1 MSREGRRAVRRPVH
15 RTAVAVIALTSLMVV
30 SACAKDSG
38 GTTASTSVAGGACE
52 FATPPSPPATSN
64 TSAANGDKAE
74 GDKVDG
80 SALKIGLAYDI
91 GGRGDAS
98 FNDLA
103 AAGFDRAIKDMGVK
117 EENTRELSAAP
128 NEDESVKQSRL
139 RQLAREG
146 FNPVVGVGFA
156 YTESLKVV
164 APEFPDVRFGL
175 VDSAVEGAANVTPL
189 VFAEQEGAFLAGVVA
204 AYQSKKCHVGFIG
217 GVDIP
222 LIQKFEAGYVQGAKA
237 AAPKIVVEKKYI
249 TPATDFTGFQ
259 DPAKGLETAKGLID
273 KGADVL
279 YPAAGA
285 SGIGVFSAVKQAGVL
300 AIGCDADQYNQ
311 PALADTR
318 DVIVASS
325 LKRVDVAVYDFF
337 KAAARNDLASLP
349 KVFDL
354 KVDGIGYATSGGR
367 IDAKLQGILEGF
379 KAQIIAGGIKVADK
393 P

>member
-1 MSREGRRAVRRPVH
+1 MRRRMRG
-15 RTAVAVIALTSLMVV
+15 TAVAAIALTSLMV

-38 GTTASTSVAGGACE
+38 GSTTSTGSTGGCE
-52 FATPPSPPATSN
+52 FAEAPTAPVTSS
-64 TSAANGDKAE
+64 TDAVS

-103 AAGFDRAIKDMGVK
+103 AAGFDKAIADMGVK
-117 EENTRELSAAP
+117 KENTRELSAAP
-128 NEDESVKQSRL
+128 NEDESAKQTRL
-139 RQLAREG
+139 RQLASEG
-146 FNPVVGVGFA
+146 FNPIVGVGFA
-156 YTESLKVV
+156 YTESLRVV
-164 APEFPDVRFGL
+164 APEFPNVQFGL
-175 VDSAVEGAANVTPL
+175 VDSVVDGVSNVTPL

-222 LIQKFEAGYVQGAKA
+222 LIQKFEAGYYQGAKT
-237 AAPKIVVEKKYI
+237 AAPKISLDKKYI
-249 TPATDFTGFQ
+249 TPAGDFTGFQ
-259 DPAKGLETAKGLID
+259 DPPKGQEAAKGLID
-273 KGADVL
+273 KGADVV
-279 YPAAGA
+279 YPAAGV
-285 SGIGVFSAVKQAGVL
+285 SGIGVFAAVKQSGVL

-311 PALADTR
+311 PALAANR

-337 KAAARNDLASLP
+337 HAAAKNDLASLP

-354 KVDGIGYATSGGR
+354 RSNGMGYATSGGK
-367 IDAKLQGILEGF
+367 IDAKLQGILEGY
-379 KAQIIAGGIKVADK
+379 KQQIIEGKIEVASTV
-393 P
+393 

>member
-1 MSREGRRAVRRPVH
+1 MRG
-15 RTAVAVIALTSLMVV
+15 TAVAAIALTSLMVV

-38 GTTASTSVAGGACE
+38 GGDNTSAPSGSACE
-52 FATPPSPPATSN
+52 FSTPPTAPASSSST
-64 TSAANGDKAE
+64 TAAAGR
-74 GDKVDG
+74 KVDG

-103 AAGFDRAIKDMGVK
+103 AAGFDKAIADMGVK
-117 EENTRELSAAP
+117 KENTRELSAAP
-128 NEDESVKQSRL
+128 NEDESAKQTRL
-139 RQLAREG
+139 RQLASEG
-146 FNPVVGVGFA
+146 FNPIVGVGFA

-164 APEFPDVRFGL
+164 APEFPNVQFGL
-175 VDSAVEGAANVTPL
+175 VDSAVEGVTNVTPL

-204 AYQSKKCHVGFIG
+204 AYQSKNCHVGFVG

-222 LIQKFEAGYVQGAKA
+222 LIQKFEAGYNQGAQT
-237 AAPKIVVEKKYI
+237 AAPKVKLDKKYI
-249 TPATDFTGFQ
+249 TPAGDFTGFQ
-259 DPAKGLETAKGLID
+259 DPPKGQEAAKGLID

-285 SGIGVFSAVKQAGVL
+285 SGIGVFAAIKEAGVL
-300 AIGCDADQYNQ
+300 GIGCDADQYNQ
-311 PALADTR
+311 PALAANR

-337 KAAARNDLASLP
+337 HAAAANDLASLP

-354 KVDGIGYATSGGR
+354 KSNGMGYATSGGK
-367 IDAKLQGILEGF
+367 IDAKLQGILEAY
-379 KAQIIAGGIKVADK
+379 KAQIIEGKIKVADK
-393 P
+393 I

>member
-1 MSREGRRAVRRPVH
+1 VRRPV
-15 RTAVAVIALTSLMVV
+15 RGTAVAAIALTVLMAL

-38 GTTASTSVAGGACE
+38 GGTAAPTDAARAACE
-52 FATPPSPPATSN
+52 FATPPSAPATSG
-64 TSAANGDKAE
+64 TSAAAE
-74 GDKVDG
+74 ADGREVDG

-103 AAGFDRAIKDMGVK
+103 AAGFDRAIKDMGVAK
-117 EENTRELSAAP
+117 ENTRELSASP
-128 NEDESVKQSRL
+128 NEDESLKQGRL

-146 FNPVVGVGFA
+146 FNPIVGVGFA
-156 YTESLKVV
+156 YTEALKVV

-175 VDSAVEGAANVTPL
+175 VDSAVEGAPNVTPL

-217 GVDIP
+217 GVEIP
-222 LIQKFEAGYVQGAKA
+222 LIRKFEAGYVQGAKA
-237 AAPKIVVEKKYI
+237 AAPNIVVEKKYL

-259 DPAKGLETAKGLID
+259 DPAKGSEAAKGLID

-311 PALADTR
+311 PTLADTR

-325 LKRVDVAVYDFF
+325 LKRVDVAVYDFIR
-337 KAAARNDLASLP
+337 AAARNDLASLP
-349 KVFDL
+349 RVFDL

-367 IDAKLQGILEGF
+367 IDARLQGILEGF
-379 KAQIIAGGIKVADK
+379 KAQIIEGRIKVADQ

>member
-1 MSREGRRAVRRPVH
+1 
-15 RTAVAVIALTSLMVV
+15 MVV

-38 GTTASTSVAGGACE
+38 GGTTTASGGACE
-52 FATPPSPPATSN
+52 FATPPSAPAAST
-64 TSAANGDKAE
+64 TSAVA

-103 AAGFDRAIKDMGVK
+103 AAGFDQAIKDMGVAK
-117 EENTRELSAAP
+117 DNTRELSAAP
-128 NEDESVKQSRL
+128 NEDESLKQGRL
-139 RQLAREG
+139 RTLASDG
-146 FNPVVGVGFA
+146 FNPIVGVGFA
-156 YTESLKVV
+156 YTEALKVV
-164 APEFPDVRFGL
+164 APEFPNVRFGL

-204 AYQSKKCHVGFIG
+204 AYQSKKCHVGFVG

-222 LIQKFEAGYVQGAKA
+222 LIQKFEAGYVQGAKT
-237 AAPKIVVEKKYI
+237 AAPKIQVEKKYI
-249 TPATDFTGFQ
+249 TPAGDFTGFQ
-259 DPAKGLETAKGLID
+259 DPAKGQEIAKGLID
-273 KGADVL
+273 QGADVV

-285 SGIGVFSAVKQAGVL
+285 SGIGVFAAVKQAGVL

-311 PALADTR
+311 PTLAGTR
-318 DVIVASS
+318 DVIAASS

-337 KAAARNDLASLP
+337 RAAAKNDLASLP

-354 KVDGIGYATSGGR
+354 KVNGVGYATSGGR
-367 IDAKLQGILEGF
+367 INAELQGVLEGYR
-379 KAQIIAGGIKVADK
+379 AQIVEGKIKVADR

>member
-1 MSREGRRAVRRPVH
+1 MRG
-15 RTAVAVIALTSLMVV
+15 TAVAAIALTLVV

-38 GTTASTSVAGGACE
+38 QNSTNNAGSAGGCE
-52 FATPPSPPATSN
+52 FSTPPTAPATSS
-64 TSAANGDKAE
+64 TTAAAGDR
-74 GDKVDG
+74 VDG

-103 AAGFDRAIKDMGVK
+103 AAGFDKAIADMGVK
-117 EENTRELSAAP
+117 KENTRELSAAP
-128 NEDESVKQSRL
+128 NEDESAKQTRL
-139 RQLAREG
+139 RQLASEG
-146 FNPVVGVGFA
+146 FNPIVGVGFA

-164 APEFPDVRFGL
+164 APEFPNVKFGL

-204 AYQSKKCHVGFIG
+204 AYQSKKCHVGFVG

-222 LIQKFEAGYVQGAKA
+222 LIQKFEAGYNQGART
-237 AAPKIVVEKKYI
+237 AAPKVQIDKKYI
-249 TPATDFTGFQ
+249 TPAGDFTGFQ
-259 DPAKGLETAKGLID
+259 DPPKGQEAAKGLID
-273 KGADVL
+273 KGADVV

-285 SGIGVFSAVKQAGVL
+285 SGIGVFAAVKQAGVL

-311 PALADTR
+311 PALAANR

-337 KAAARNDLASLP
+337 HAAAKNDVASLP
-349 KVFDL
+349 EVFDL
-354 KVDGIGYATSGGR
+354 KSNGVGYATSGGKV
-367 IDAKLQGILEGF
+367 DAKLQGILEGY
-379 KAQIIAGGIKVADK
+379 KAQIIEGKIKVADK
-393 P
+393 V

>member
-1 MSREGRRAVRRPVH
+1 MRRRKRG
-15 RTAVAVIALTSLMVV
+15 TAVAAITLTSLMVL

-38 GTTASTSVAGGACE
+38 GVVAGATGVAGAACE
-52 FATPPSPPATSN
+52 FATPPSPPATP
-64 TSAANGDKAE
+64 SAGAGEQAADGDR
-74 GDKVDG
+74 VDG
-80 SALKIGLAYDI
+80 SALKIGLAFDI

-103 AAGFDRAIKDMGVK
+103 AAGFDRAIADLGIK
-117 EENTRELSAAP
+117 EENTREVSAAP
-128 NEDESVKQSRL
+128 NEDESVKRSRL

-146 FNPVVGVGFA
+146 FNPIIGVGFA

-204 AYQSKKCHVGFIG
+204 AYQSRKCHVGFVG

-222 LIQKFEAGYVQGAKA
+222 LIRKFEAGYAQGARA
-237 AAPKIVVEKKYI
+237 AAPKVVVERKYL

-300 AIGCDADQYNQ
+300 AIGCDADQYHQ

-325 LKRVDVAVYDFF
+325 LKRVDVAVYDFVR
-337 KAAARNDLASLP
+337 AAARNDLASLP

-354 KVDGIGYATSGGR
+354 KANGVGYATSGGR
-367 IDAKLQGILEGF
+367 VDAKLQGIVEGF
-379 KAQIIAGGIKVADK
+379 KAEIIAGRIEVADK

>member
-1 MSREGRRAVRRPVH
+1 MRRRMRG
-15 RTAVAVIALTSLMVV
+15 TAVAAIALTSLMVV

-38 GTTASTSVAGGACE
+38 GGGTGSAGVAGAGCE
-52 FATPPSPPATSN
+52 FATPPGTPAGPS
-64 TSAANGDKAE
+64 TSAADGKRAADGE
-74 GDKVDG
+74 EIDG
-80 SALKIGLAYDI
+80 SALRIGLAYDI

-103 AAGFDRAIKDMGVK
+103 AAGFDQAIKDMGVE

-128 NEDESVKQSRL
+128 NEDESVKQTRL
-139 RQLAREG
+139 RRLAREG
-146 FNPVVGVGFA
+146 FDPIVAVGFA

-175 VDSAVEGAANVTPL
+175 VDSAVPGVPNVTPL

-204 AYQSKKCHVGFIG
+204 AYQSRKCHVGFVG

-222 LIQKFEAGYVQGAKA
+222 LIRKFEAGYVQGAKA

-259 DPAKGLETAKGLID
+259 DPVKGSEAAKGLID

-285 SGIGVFSAVKQAGVL
+285 SGIGVFSAVKQAGAL

-311 PALADTR
+311 PALADSR

-325 LKRVDVAVYDFF
+325 LKRVDVAVYDFVR
-337 KAAARNDLASLP
+337 AAAKNDLASLP
-349 KVFDL
+349 EVFDL
-354 KVDGIGYATSGGR
+354 KVNGVGYATSGGR
-367 IDAKLQGILEGF
+367 VDAKLQGILEGF
-379 KAQIIAGGIKVADK
+379 KAQIIEGGIEVADK

>member
-1 MSREGRRAVRRPVH
+1 MRG
-15 RTAVAVIALTSLMVV
+15 TAVAAIALTSLMVV

-38 GTTASTSVAGGACE
+38 GGTTPTGSGSACE
-52 FATPPSPPATSN
+52 FSTPPTAPATSS
-64 TSAANGDKAE
+64 TSAAA

-103 AAGFDRAIKDMGVK
+103 ALGFDQAIKDMGVK
-117 EENTRELSAAP
+117 KENTRELSAAP
-128 NEDESVKQSRL
+128 NEDEAAKQTRL
-139 RQLAREG
+139 RQLAAEG
-146 FNPVVGVGFA
+146 FNPIVGVGFA

-164 APEFPDVRFGL
+164 APEFPNVKFGL
-175 VDSAVEGAANVTPL
+175 VDSAVDGAANVTPL

-204 AYQSKKCHVGFIG
+204 AYQSKKCHVGFVG

-222 LIQKFEAGYVQGAKA
+222 LIQKFEAGYNQGART
-237 AAPKIVVEKKYI
+237 AAPKVKIDKKYI
-249 TPATDFTGFQ
+249 TPAGDFTGFQ
-259 DPAKGLETAKGLID
+259 DPPKGQEAAKGLID
-273 KGADVL
+273 KGADVV

-285 SGIGVFSAVKQAGVL
+285 SGLGVFAAVKQAGVL

-311 PALADTR
+311 PAVAANK

-337 KAAARNDLASLP
+337 HAAAKNDLASLP

-354 KVDGIGYATSGGR
+354 KVNGMGYATSGGK
-367 IDAKLQGILEGF
+367 IDAKLQGILEGY
-379 KAQIIAGGIKVADK
+379 KKDIVDGKIKVANT

>member
-1 MSREGRRAVRRPVH
+1 MRG
-15 RTAVAVIALTSLMVV
+15 TAVAAIALTSLMVV

-38 GTTASTSVAGGACE
+38 GGNTSTPSGNACE
-52 FATPPSPPATSN
+52 FSTPPTASASSS
-64 TSAANGDKAE
+64 TSAAADGK
-74 GDKVDG
+74 KVDG

-103 AAGFDRAIKDMGVK
+103 AAGFDKAITDMGVK
-117 EENTRELSAAP
+117 KENTRELSAAP
-128 NEDESVKQSRL
+128 NEDETAKQTRL
-139 RQLAREG
+139 RQLASEG
-146 FNPVVGVGFA
+146 FNPIVGVGFA

-164 APEFPDVRFGL
+164 APEFPNVKFGL
-175 VDSAVEGAANVTPL
+175 VDSAVDGVTNVTPL

-204 AYQSKKCHVGFIG
+204 AYQSKNCHVGFVG

-222 LIQKFEAGYVQGAKA
+222 LIQKFEAGYNQGAQT
-237 AAPKIVVEKKYI
+237 AAPKVKIDKKYI
-249 TPATDFTGFQ
+249 TPAGDFTGFQ
-259 DPAKGLETAKGLID
+259 DPPKGQEAAKGLID

-285 SGIGVFSAVKQAGVL
+285 SGIGVFAAVKEAGVL
-300 AIGCDADQYNQ
+300 GIGCDADQYNQ
-311 PALADTR
+311 PALAANR

-337 KAAARNDLASLP
+337 HAAAANDLASLP

-354 KVDGIGYATSGGR
+354 KSDGMGYATSGGK
-367 IDAKLQGILEGF
+367 IDAKLQGILEAY
-379 KAQIIAGGIKVADK
+379 KAQIIEGKIKVADK
-393 P
+393 I

>member
-1 MSREGRRAVRRPVH
+1 MRRRMRG
-15 RTAVAVIALTSLMVV
+15 TAVAAIALTSLLVV

-38 GTTASTSVAGGACE
+38 GGTAPTGSAGGCEFSEPPTATVASSTSAV
-52 FATPPSPPATSN
+52 S
-64 TSAANGDKAE
+64 

-103 AAGFDRAIKDMGVK
+103 AAGFDQAIKDMGVK
-117 EENTRELSAAP
+117 KENTRELSAAP
-128 NEDESVKQSRL
+128 NEDEAAKQTRL
-139 RQLAREG
+139 RQLASEG
-146 FNPVVGVGFA
+146 FNPIVGVGFA
-156 YTESLKVV
+156 YTESLRVV
-164 APEFPDVRFGL
+164 APEFPNVKFGL
-175 VDSAVEGAANVTPL
+175 VDSAVEGVANVTPL

-204 AYQSKKCHVGFIG
+204 AYQSKKCHVGFVG

-222 LIQKFEAGYVQGAKA
+222 LIQKFEAGYNQGAKT
-237 AAPKIVVEKKYI
+237 AAPKVTIDKKYI
-249 TPATDFTGFQ
+249 TPAGDFTGFQ
-259 DPAKGLETAKGLID
+259 DPPKGQEAAKGLID
-273 KGADVL
+273 KGADVV

-285 SGIGVFSAVKQAGVL
+285 SGIGVFAAVKEAGVL

-311 PALADTR
+311 PVLAANR

-337 KAAARNDLASLP
+337 HAAASNDLGSLP

-354 KVDGIGYATSGGR
+354 KSNGMGYATSGGK
-367 IDAKLQGILEGF
+367 IDAKLQGILEGY
-379 KAQIIAGGIKVADK
+379 KAQIIEGKIKVADQV
-393 P
+393 

>member
-1 MSREGRRAVRRPVH
+1 M
-15 RTAVAVIALTSLMVV
+15 TSLMVV

-38 GTTASTSVAGGACE
+38 AGATGSSASAGAACE
-52 FATPPSPPATSN
+52 FAPAPSAPAGSN
-64 TSAANGDKAE
+64 TSATEDKGGE
-74 GDKVDG
+74 KVDA
-80 SALKIGLAYDI
+80 SALKVGLAYDI

-103 AAGFDRAIKDMGVK
+103 AAGFDQVIKDTGVK
-117 EENTRELSAAP
+117 KENTRELSAAP

-146 FNPVVGVGFA
+146 FDPIVAVGFA
-156 YTESLKVV
+156 YTEALRVV
-164 APEFPDVRFGL
+164 APEFPDVQFGL

-204 AYQSKKCHVGFIG
+204 AYQSKKCHVGFVG

-222 LIQKFEAGYVQGAKA
+222 LIHKFEAGYVQGAKA
-237 AAPKIVVEKKYI
+237 AAPNIVVEKKYI

-259 DPAKGLETAKGLID
+259 DPAKGLETAKGLIE

-300 AIGCDADQYNQ
+300 AIGCDADQYHQ
-311 PALADTR
+311 PALADTK

-325 LKRVDVAVYDFF
+325 LKRVDVAVYDFVR
-337 KAAARNDLASLP
+337 AAASNDLASLP

-354 KVDGIGYATSGGR
+354 KVNGVGYATSGGR

-379 KAQIIAGGIKVADK
+379 KAQIIEGKIKVADK
-393 P
+393 R

>member
-1 MSREGRRAVRRPVH
+1 MRRRMRG
-15 RTAVAVIALTSLMVV
+15 TAVAAIALTSLMVV

-38 GTTASTSVAGGACE
+38 GGTTPTGSGSACE
-52 FATPPSPPATSN
+52 FSTPPTAPATSS
-64 TSAANGDKAE
+64 TSAAS

-103 AAGFDRAIKDMGVK
+103 AAGFDQAIKDMGVK
-117 EENTRELSAAP
+117 KENTRELSAAP
-128 NEDESVKQSRL
+128 NEDEAAKQTRL
-139 RQLAREG
+139 RQLASEG
-146 FNPVVGVGFA
+146 FNPIVGVGFA

-164 APEFPDVRFGL
+164 APEFPNVKFGL

-204 AYQSKKCHVGFIG
+204 AYQSKNCHVGFVG

-222 LIQKFEAGYVQGAKA
+222 LIQKFEAGYNQGART
-237 AAPKIVVEKKYI
+237 AAPKVKIDKKYI
-249 TPATDFTGFQ
+249 TPAGDFTGFQ
-259 DPAKGLETAKGLID
+259 DPPKGQEAAKGLID
-273 KGADVL
+273 KGADVV

-285 SGIGVFSAVKQAGVL
+285 SGIGVFAAVKQAGVL

-311 PALADTR
+311 PALAANR

-337 KAAARNDLASLP
+337 HAAAADKLASLP

-354 KVDGIGYATSGGR
+354 KVDGMGYATSGGK
-367 IDAKLQGILEGF
+367 IDAKLQGILEGY
-379 KAQIIAGGIKVADK
+379 KKDIVDGKIKVADT

>member
-1 MSREGRRAVRRPVH
+1 
-15 RTAVAVIALTSLMVV
+15 MVV

-38 GTTASTSVAGGACE
+38 GTGAGSTTAASGAACE
-52 FATPPSPPATSN
+52 FATPPSAPATS
-64 TSAANGDKAE
+64 SAAGEKPADGK
-74 GDKVDG
+74 KVDG
-80 SALKIGLAYDI
+80 SALKVGLAYDI

-103 AAGFDRAIKDMGVK
+103 AAGFDQAIKDMGVK
-117 EENTRELSAAP
+117 KENTRELSAAP
-128 NEDESVKQSRL
+128 SEDESVKQSRL

-146 FNPVVGVGFA
+146 FNPVVAVGFA

-175 VDSAVEGAANVTPL
+175 VDAAVPDAPNVTPL

-204 AYQSKKCHVGFIG
+204 AYQSRKCHVGFVG

-222 LIQKFEAGYVQGAKA
+222 LIHKFEAGYAQGAKA
-237 AAPKIVVEKKYI
+237 AAPNVVVEKKYI
-249 TPATDFTGFQ
+249 TPATDFSGFQ

-285 SGIGVFSAVKQAGVL
+285 SGIGVFSAAKQAGIL

-325 LKRVDVAVYDFF
+325 LKRVDVAVYDFV
-337 KAAARNDLASLP
+337 KAAASNDLASLP

-354 KVDGIGYATSGGR
+354 KVNGVGYATSGGR
-367 IDAKLQGILEGF
+367 IDAELQGILEGF
-379 KAQIIAGGIKVADK
+379 KAQIVEGKIKVADK

>member
-1 MSREGRRAVRRPVH
+1 MRG
-15 RTAVAVIALTSLMVV
+15 TAVAAIALTGLMVV
-30 SACAKDSG
+30 SACVKDSG
-38 GTTASTSVAGGACE
+38 GGSTGSTDVAGAGCE
-52 FATPPSPPATSN
+52 FATPPASPATSN
-64 TSAANGDKAE
+64 TGATDGEKAAE
-74 GDKVDG
+74 GEEVDG

-103 AAGFDRAIKDMGVK
+103 AAGFDRAIRDAKVEK
-117 EENTRELSAAP
+117 ENTRELSAAP

-146 FNPVVGVGFA
+146 FNPIVAVGFA

-204 AYQSKKCHVGFIG
+204 AYQSRKCHVGFVG

-222 LIQKFEAGYVQGAKA
+222 LIHKFEAGYVQGAKA

-285 SGIGVFSAVKQAGVL
+285 SGIGVFSAVRQAGVL
-300 AIGCDADQYNQ
+300 AIGCDADQYHQ

-325 LKRVDVAVYDFF
+325 LKRVDVAVYDFVR
-337 KAAARNDLASLP
+337 AAARNDLTSLP

-354 KVDGIGYATSGGR
+354 KVNGVGYATSGGR

-379 KAQIIAGGIKVADK
+379 KALIIEGGIKVADK

>member
-1 MSREGRRAVRRPVH
+1 MRRRTRG
-15 RTAVAVIALTSLMVV
+15 TAVAAIALTLVV

-38 GTTASTSVAGGACE
+38 GGSTGSTTAAGGGCE
-52 FATPPSPPATSN
+52 FSAAPSAPAASS
-64 TSAANGDKAE
+64 TSAAAGE
-74 GDKVDG
+74 KVDG

-103 AAGFDRAIKDMGVK
+103 AAGFDKAIKDLGVK
-117 EENTRELSAAP
+117 KENTRELSAAP
-128 NEDESVKQSRL
+128 NEDEAAKQTRL
-139 RQLAREG
+139 RQLASEG
-146 FNPVVGVGFA
+146 FNPIVGVGFA

-164 APEFPDVRFGL
+164 APEFPNVRFGL

-204 AYQSKKCHVGFIG
+204 AYQSKKCHIGFVG

-222 LIQKFEAGYVQGAKA
+222 LIQKFEAGYVQGAKT
-237 AAPKIVVEKKYI
+237 AAPKIQFDKKYI
-249 TPATDFTGFQ
+249 TPAGDFTGFQ
-259 DPAKGLETAKGLID
+259 DPPKGQEAAKGLID
-273 KGADVL
+273 KGADVV

-285 SGIGVFSAVKQAGVL
+285 SGIGVFAAVKQAGVL

-311 PALADTR
+311 PALAANR
-318 DVIVASS
+318 DVIAASS
-325 LKRVDVAVYDFF
+325 LKRVDVAVYDFYR
-337 KAAARNDLASLP
+337 AAAKNDLASLP

-354 KVDGIGYATSGGR
+354 KVDGVGYATSGGR
-367 IDAKLQGILEGF
+367 VDAKLQGILEGY
-379 KAQIIAGGIKVADK
+379 KAQIIEGKIKVSDK

>member
-1 MSREGRRAVRRPVH
+1 MRG
-15 RTAVAVIALTSLMVV
+15 TAVAAIALTSLMVV

-38 GTTASTSVAGGACE
+38 GGTTPTASGSACE
-52 FATPPSPPATSN
+52 FSTPPTAPATSS
-64 TSAANGDKAE
+64 TSAAS

-103 AAGFDRAIKDMGVK
+103 ALGFDQAIKDMGVK
-117 EENTRELSAAP
+117 KENTRELSAAP
-128 NEDESVKQSRL
+128 NEDEAAKQTRL
-139 RQLAREG
+139 RQLASEG
-146 FNPVVGVGFA
+146 FNPIVGVGFA

-164 APEFPDVRFGL
+164 APEFPNVKFGL

-204 AYQSKKCHVGFIG
+204 AYQSKKCHVGFVG

-222 LIQKFEAGYVQGAKA
+222 LIQKFEAGYNQGART
-237 AAPKIVVEKKYI
+237 AAPKVKIDKKYI
-249 TPATDFTGFQ
+249 TPAGDFTGFQ
-259 DPAKGLETAKGLID
+259 DPPKGQEAAKGLID
-273 KGADVL
+273 KGADVV

-285 SGIGVFSAVKQAGVL
+285 SGIGVFAAVKQAGVL

-311 PALADTR
+311 PTLAANR

-337 KAAARNDLASLP
+337 HAAAANNLASLP

-354 KVDGIGYATSGGR
+354 KVNGMGYATSGGK
-367 IDAKLQGILEGF
+367 IDAKLQGILEGY
-379 KAQIIAGGIKVADK
+379 KKDIVDGKIKVADT

>member
-1 MSREGRRAVRRPVH
+1 MRG
-15 RTAVAVIALTSLMVV
+15 TAVAAIALTSLMVV

-38 GTTASTSVAGGACE
+38 GGTTPTGSGSACE
-52 FATPPSPPATSN
+52 FSTPPTAPATSS
-64 TSAANGDKAE
+64 TSAAS

-103 AAGFDRAIKDMGVK
+103 AAGFDQAIKDMGVK
-117 EENTRELSAAP
+117 KENTRELSAAP
-128 NEDESVKQSRL
+128 NEDEAAKQTRL
-139 RQLAREG
+139 RQLASEG
-146 FNPVVGVGFA
+146 FNPIVGVGFA

-164 APEFPDVRFGL
+164 APEFPNVKFGL

-204 AYQSKKCHVGFIG
+204 AYQSKNCHVGFVG

-222 LIQKFEAGYVQGAKA
+222 LIQKFEAGYNQGART
-237 AAPKIVVEKKYI
+237 AAPKVKIDKKYI
-249 TPATDFTGFQ
+249 TPAGDFTGFQ
-259 DPAKGLETAKGLID
+259 DPPKGQEAAKGLID
-273 KGADVL
+273 KGADVV

-285 SGIGVFSAVKQAGVL
+285 SGIGVFAAVKQAGVL

-311 PALADTR
+311 PALAANR

-337 KAAARNDLASLP
+337 HAAAADKLASLP

-354 KVDGIGYATSGGR
+354 KVDGMGYATSGGK
-367 IDAKLQGILEGF
+367 IDAKLQGILEGY
-379 KAQIIAGGIKVADK
+379 KKDIVDGKIKVADT

>member
-1 MSREGRRAVRRPVH
+1 MRG
-15 RTAVAVIALTSLMVV
+15 TAVAAIALTSLMAV

-38 GTTASTSVAGGACE
+38 GGTTPTTSGSACE
-52 FATPPSPPATSN
+52 FSTPPTAPATSS
-64 TSAANGDKAE
+64 TSAAA

-103 AAGFDRAIKDMGVK
+103 ALGFDQAIKDMGVK
-117 EENTRELSAAP
+117 KENTRELSAAP
-128 NEDESVKQSRL
+128 NEDEAAKQTRL
-139 RQLAREG
+139 RQLAAEG
-146 FNPVVGVGFA
+146 FNPIVGVGFA

-164 APEFPDVRFGL
+164 APEFPNVKFGL
-175 VDSAVEGAANVTPL
+175 VDSAVDGAANVTPL

-204 AYQSKKCHVGFIG
+204 AYQSKKCHVGFVG

-222 LIQKFEAGYVQGAKA
+222 LIQKFEAGYNQGART
-237 AAPKIVVEKKYI
+237 AAPKVKIDKKYI
-249 TPATDFTGFQ
+249 TPAGDFTGFQ
-259 DPAKGLETAKGLID
+259 DPPKGQEAAKGLID
-273 KGADVL
+273 KGADVV

-285 SGIGVFSAVKQAGVL
+285 SGLGVFAAVKQAGVL

-311 PALADTR
+311 PAVAANK

-337 KAAARNDLASLP
+337 HAAAKNDLASLP

-354 KVDGIGYATSGGR
+354 KVNGMGYATSGGK
-367 IDAKLQGILEGF
+367 IDAKLQGILEGY
-379 KAQIIAGGIKVADK
+379 KKDIVDGKIKVANT

>member
-1 MSREGRRAVRRPVH
+1 MRRRMRG
-15 RTAVAVIALTSLMVV
+15 TAVAAIALTSLMVL

-38 GTTASTSVAGGACE
+38 GGTAPTGSAGGCE
-52 FATPPSPPATSN
+52 FAEPPTAPVTSS
-64 TSAANGDKAE
+64 TSAVS

-103 AAGFDRAIKDMGVK
+103 AAGFDQAIKDMGVK
-117 EENTRELSAAP
+117 KENTRELSAAP
-128 NEDESVKQSRL
+128 NEDESAKQTRL
-139 RQLAREG
+139 RQLASEG
-146 FNPVVGVGFA
+146 FNPIVGVGFA
-156 YTESLKVV
+156 YTESLRVV
-164 APEFPDVRFGL
+164 APEFPNVEFGL
-175 VDSAVEGAANVTPL
+175 VDSAVEGVANVTPL

-204 AYQSKKCHVGFIG
+204 AYQSKKCHVGFVG

-222 LIQKFEAGYVQGAKA
+222 LIQKFEAGYNQGAKT
-237 AAPKIVVEKKYI
+237 AAPKVQIDKKYI
-249 TPATDFTGFQ
+249 TPAGDFTGFQ
-259 DPAKGLETAKGLID
+259 DPPKGQEAAKGLID
-273 KGADVL
+273 KGADVV

-285 SGIGVFSAVKQAGVL
+285 SGIGVFAAVKEAGVL

-311 PALADTR
+311 PALAANR

-337 KAAARNDLASLP
+337 HAAAGDKLASLP

-354 KVDGIGYATSGGR
+354 KSNGMGYATSGGK
-367 IDAKLQGILEGF
+367 IDAKLQGILEGY
-379 KAQIIAGGIKVADK
+379 KAQIIEGKIKVADQV
-393 P
+393 

>member
-1 MSREGRRAVRRPVH
+1 MRRPV
-15 RTAVAVIALTSLMVV
+15 RGTAVVALALTGLLVV

-38 GTTASTSVAGGACE
+38 GSSTGSTATGAACE
-52 FATPPSPPATSN
+52 FATPPGAPATSN
-64 TSAANGDKAE
+64 TGTTEADGV
-74 GDKVDG
+74 KVDG

-103 AAGFDRAIKDMGVK
+103 AAGFDRAIADFGVRK
-117 EENTRELSAAP
+117 ENTRELSASP

-146 FNPVVGVGFA
+146 FNPIVGVGFA

-164 APEFPDVRFGL
+164 APEFPEVRFGL

-204 AYQSKKCHVGFIG
+204 AYQSKKCHVGFVG

-222 LIQKFEAGYVQGAKA
+222 LIHKFEAGYAQGAKA
-237 AAPKIVVEKKYI
+237 AAPNIVVEKKYI

-259 DPAKGLETAKGLID
+259 DPAKGLETAKGLIE

-311 PALADTR
+311 PSLADTR

-337 KAAARNDLASLP
+337 SAAARNDLASLP

-354 KVDGIGYATSGGR
+354 KVDGVGYATSGGKV
-367 IDAKLQGILEGF
+367 DAKLQGILEGF
-379 KAQIIAGGIKVADK
+379 KAQIIDGSIKVADK

>member
-1 MSREGRRAVRRPVH
+1 
-15 RTAVAVIALTSLMVV
+15 MVV

-38 GTTASTSVAGGACE
+38 GGTGSTNAAGAACE
-52 FATPPSPPATSN
+52 FSSAPSAPATSS
-64 TSAANGDKAE
+64 TSAAANGE
-74 GDKVDG
+74 KVDG

-103 AAGFDRAIKDMGVK
+103 AAGFDQAIKDMGVK
-117 EENTRELSAAP
+117 KENTRELSAAP
-128 NEDESVKQSRL
+128 NEDESAKQTRL
-139 RQLAREG
+139 RQLASEG
-146 FNPVVGVGFA
+146 FNPIVGVGFA
-156 YTESLKVV
+156 YTEALKVV
-164 APEFPDVRFGL
+164 APLFPNVEFGL

-204 AYQSKKCHVGFIG
+204 AYQSKKCHVGFVG

-222 LIQKFEAGYVQGAKA
+222 LIQKFEAGYFQGAKT
-237 AAPKIVVEKKYI
+237 AAPKIEVEKKYL
-249 TPATDFTGFQ
+249 TPAGDFTGFQ
-259 DPAKGLETAKGLID
+259 DPAKGQEAANGLLD

-285 SGIGVFSAVKQAGVL
+285 SGIGVFSAVKQAGAL

-311 PALADTR
+311 PALANTR

-354 KVDGIGYATSGGR
+354 KVNGVGYATSGGK
-367 IDAKLQGILEGF
+367 IDAKLQGILEGYRL
-379 KAQIIAGGIKVADK
+379 QIIEGKIKVADK

>member
-1 MSREGRRAVRRPVH
+1 MFG
-15 RTAVAVIALTSLMVV
+15 TAVAAIALTSLMVS
-30 SACAKDSG
+30 SACAKDPGG
-38 GTTASTSVAGGACE
+38 GTTGSTDVAGAACE
-52 FATPPSPPATSN
+52 FATPPSPPATSD
-64 TSAANGDKAE
+64 TSAAVGEAE
-74 GDKVDG
+74 DRKVDG

-103 AAGFDRAIKDMGVK
+103 AAGFDRAIKDLGI
-117 EENTRELSAAP
+117 ERGNTRELSAAP

-146 FNPVVGVGFA
+146 FNPIVGVGFA
-156 YTESLKVV
+156 YTEALKVV

-204 AYQSKKCHVGFIG
+204 AYQSKKCHIGFIG

-222 LIQKFEAGYVQGAKA
+222 LIRKFEAGYVQGAKA
-237 AAPKIVVEKKYI
+237 AAPKIVVETKYI

-259 DPAKGLETAKGLID
+259 DPAKGSETAKGLID

-285 SGIGVFSAVKQAGVL
+285 SGIGVFAAVKQAGVL

-311 PALADTR
+311 PALADNR
-318 DVIVASS
+318 DVIAASS

-337 KAAARNDLASLP
+337 EAAARDDLASLP
-349 KVFDL
+349 DVFDL
-354 KVDGIGYATSGGR
+354 KVDGVGYATSGGR
-367 IDAKLQGILEGF
+367 IDAELQGILEGF
-379 KAQIIAGGIKVADK
+379 KAQIIEGRIKVADK

>member
-1 MSREGRRAVRRPVH
+1 MRRRMRG
-15 RTAVAVIALTSLMVV
+15 TAVAAIALTSLMAL

-38 GTTASTSVAGGACE
+38 GGGTGSTNAAGGACE
-52 FATPPSPPATSN
+52 LSAPPSAPTTSSTTTAT
-64 TSAANGDKAE
+64 GEKI
-74 GDKVDG
+74 DG

-103 AAGFDRAIKDMGVK
+103 AAGFDKAIKDLGVK
-117 EENTRELSAAP
+117 KENTRELSAAP
-128 NEDESVKQSRL
+128 NEDEAAKQTRL
-139 RQLAREG
+139 RQLASQG
-146 FNPVVGVGFA
+146 FNPIVGVGFA

-164 APEFPDVRFGL
+164 APEFPNVRFGL

-204 AYQSKKCHVGFIG
+204 AYQSKKCHVGFVG

-222 LIQKFEAGYVQGAKA
+222 LIQKFEAGYVQGART
-237 AAPKIVVEKKYI
+237 AAPKIQVDKKYI
-249 TPATDFTGFQ
+249 TPAGDFTGFQ
-259 DPAKGLETAKGLID
+259 DPPKGQEVAKGLID

-300 AIGCDADQYNQ
+300 AIGCDADQYHQ
-311 PALADTR
+311 PALANTR

-325 LKRVDVAVYDFF
+325 LKRVDVAVYDFYR
-337 KAAARNDLASLP
+337 AAAKNDLGSFP

-354 KVDGIGYATSGGR
+354 KVDGVGYATSGGK
-367 IDAKLQGILEGF
+367 IDDRLKGILEGY
-379 KAQIIAGGIKVADK
+379 KAQIIEGKIKVADQ

>member
-1 MSREGRRAVRRPVH
+1 MTV
-15 RTAVAVIALTSLMVV
+15 LMA
-30 SACAKDSG
+30 SGACAKDPAG
-38 GTTASTSVAGGACE
+38 DTAATTAAAGTGCE
-52 FATPPSPPATSN
+52 FATPPSPPATST
-64 TSAANGDKAE
+64 TSAAAERPAGDE
-74 GDKVDG
+74 VDG

-103 AAGFDRAIKDMGVK
+103 AAGFDRAIRDLGVK
-117 EENTRELSAAP
+117 PENTREVSAAP
-128 NEDESVKQSRL
+128 NEDESVKQGRL
-139 RQLAREG
+139 RRLAREG

-175 VDSAVEGAANVTPL
+175 VDSTVEDAPNVTPL

-204 AYQSKKCHVGFIG
+204 AYHSRKCHVGFVG

-222 LIQKFEAGYVQGAKA
+222 LIRKFEAGFTQGAKA
-237 AAPKIVVEKKYI
+237 AAPKVVVEKKYI

-300 AIGCDADQYNQ
+300 AVGCDADQYHQ
-311 PALADTR
+311 PALADSR

-337 KAAARNDLASLP
+337 RAAARNDLASLP
-349 KVFDL
+349 EVFDL
-354 KVDGIGYATSGGR
+354 KVDGIGYATSGGKV
-367 IDAKLQGILEGF
+367 DAELQGVLEGF
-379 KAQIIAGGIKVADK
+379 KARIIEGSIEVADQ

>member
-1 MSREGRRAVRRPVH
+1 MRG
-15 RTAVAVIALTSLMVV
+15 TAVAAIALTLAV

-38 GTTASTSVAGGACE
+38 GGTTGSTNAAGGGCE
-52 FATPPSPPATSN
+52 FATPPTAPATSS
-64 TSAANGDKAE
+64 TSAANGE
-74 GDKVDG
+74 RVDG

-103 AAGFDRAIKDMGVK
+103 AAGFDQAIKDMGVK
-117 EENTRELSAAP
+117 KENTRELSAAP
-128 NEDESVKQSRL
+128 NEDETAKQTRL
-139 RQLAREG
+139 RQLASEG
-146 FNPVVGVGFA
+146 FNPIVGVGFA

-164 APEFPDVRFGL
+164 APEFPNVKFGL

-204 AYQSKKCHVGFIG
+204 AYQSKKCHVGFVG

-222 LIQKFEAGYVQGAKA
+222 LIQKFEAGYAQGAKT
-237 AAPKIVVEKKYI
+237 AAPKVQVDKKYI
-249 TPATDFTGFQ
+249 TPAGDFTGFQ
-259 DPAKGLETAKGLID
+259 DPPKGQEAAKGLID
-273 KGADVL
+273 KGADVV

-285 SGIGVFSAVKQAGVL
+285 SGLGVFAAVKQAGVL

-311 PALADTR
+311 PAVAANK

-337 KAAARNDLASLP
+337 RAAAKNDLSSLP

-354 KVDGIGYATSGGR
+354 KSDGVGYATSGGKV
-367 IDAKLQGILEGF
+367 DAKLQGILEGY
-379 KAQIIAGGIKVADK
+379 KAQIIEGKIKVADK
-393 P
+393 V

>member
-1 MSREGRRAVRRPVH
+1 
-15 RTAVAVIALTSLMVV
+15 MVV

-38 GTTASTSVAGGACE
+38 DSTAAPSAGTGCE
-52 FATPPSPPATSN
+52 FATPPSAPAT
-64 TSAANGDKAE
+64 TSATEGTRASD

-80 SALKIGLAYDI
+80 SGLKVGLAYDI

-103 AAGFDRAIKDMGVK
+103 AAGFDQAVKDLGVAK
-117 EENTRELSAAP
+117 DNTRELSAAP
-128 NEDESVKQSRL
+128 SEDESVKQSRL
-139 RQLAREG
+139 RQLAHEG
-146 FNPVVGVGFA
+146 FNPIVAVGFA

-175 VDSAVEGAANVTPL
+175 VDSAVPEAANVTPL

-204 AYQSKKCHVGFIG
+204 AYQSRKCHVGFVG

-222 LIQKFEAGYVQGAKA
+222 LIHKFEAGYVQGAKA

-249 TPATDFTGFQ
+249 TPATDFSGFQ
-259 DPAKGLETAKGLID
+259 DPVKGMETAKGLID

-300 AIGCDADQYNQ
+300 AIGCDADQYHQ
-311 PALADTR
+311 PALADSR

-325 LKRVDVAVYDFF
+325 LKRVDVAVHDFVR
-337 KAAARNDLASLP
+337 AAAKDDLASLP
-349 KVFDL
+349 DVFDL
-354 KVDGIGYATSGGR
+354 KVDGVGYATSGGR
-367 IDAKLQGILEGF
+367 IDAELQGILEGF
-379 KAQIIAGGIKVADK
+379 KAQIIAGTIKVADQR
-393 P
+393 

>member
-1 MSREGRRAVRRPVH
+1 MRRPT
-15 RTAVAVIALTSLMVV
+15 RGTAVAAIALTLVV

-38 GTTASTSVAGGACE
+38 GGTTGSTTAAGGGCE
-52 FATPPSPPATSN
+52 FSAAPSAPATSS
-64 TSAANGDKAE
+64 TSAAAGE
-74 GDKVDG
+74 RVDG

-103 AAGFDRAIKDMGVK
+103 AAGFDQAIKDMGVEK
-117 EENTRELSAAP
+117 ENTRELSAAP
-128 NEDESVKQSRL
+128 NEDEAAKQTRL
-139 RQLAREG
+139 RQLASEG
-146 FNPVVGVGFA
+146 FNPIVGVGFA

-164 APEFPDVRFGL
+164 APEFPNVEFGL

-204 AYQSKKCHVGFIG
+204 AYQSKKCHVGFVG

-222 LIQKFEAGYVQGAKA
+222 LIQKFEAGYVQGAKT
-237 AAPKIVVEKKYI
+237 AAPKVQFDKKYI
-249 TPATDFTGFQ
+249 TPAGDFTGFQ
-259 DPAKGLETAKGLID
+259 DPPKGQEAAKGLID
-273 KGADVL
+273 KGADVV

-285 SGIGVFSAVKQAGVL
+285 SGLGVFAAVKQAGVL

-311 PALADTR
+311 PAVAANK

-337 KAAARNDLASLP
+337 RAAAKNDLASLP

-354 KVDGIGYATSGGR
+354 KVDGVGYATSGGKV
-367 IDAKLQGILEGF
+367 DAKLQGILEGY
-379 KAQIIAGGIKVADK
+379 KAQIIEGKIKVSDK